1 MKELS
6 VISPERTSLV
16 LYQRKQ
22 EKPITASEYRRLI
35 KRLFFVC
42 GLEFGIITVLAVMNY
57 ILQAGPIW

>member
-16 LYQRKQ
+16 PYQERR
-22 EKPITASEYRRLI
+22 EKPITASEYRRMI
-35 KRLFFVC
+35 KKLSFVC